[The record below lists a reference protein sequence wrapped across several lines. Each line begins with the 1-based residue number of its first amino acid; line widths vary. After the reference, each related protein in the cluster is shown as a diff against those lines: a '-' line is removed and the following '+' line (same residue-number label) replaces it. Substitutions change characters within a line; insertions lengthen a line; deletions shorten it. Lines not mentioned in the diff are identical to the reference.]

1 MSHILIEEEKPEKVD
16 MTTPLKALTLDY
28 DLLWGEGG
36 GERKRER
43 GVKCSRKY
51 QYFCVQQKS
60 KLELEPHSVCAGRGR
75 GREGWALK
83 G

>member
-1 MSHILIEEEKPEKVD
+1 M
-16 MTTPLKALTLDY
+16 
-28 DLLWGEGG
+28 GGGG

-60 KLELEPHSVCAGRGR
+60 KLELEPHSVCAGRERGRGR

>member
-43 GVKCSRKY
+43 EGWSALG
-51 QYFCVQQKS
+51 S
-60 KLELEPHSVCAGRGR
+60 TNISVCSKRAN
-75 GREGWALK
+75 
-83 G
+83 

>member
-36 GERKRER
+36 GGRER
-43 GVKCSRKY
+43 EREGGSALG
-51 QYFCVQQKS
+51 S
-60 KLELEPHSVCAGRGR
+60 TNISVCSKRAN
-75 GREGWALK
+75 
-83 G
+83 

>member
-36 GERKRER
+36 GRERERERER
-43 GVKCSRKY
+43 GEVL
-51 QYFCVQQKS
+51 
-60 KLELEPHSVCAGRGR
+60 LEVPIFLCAITF
-75 GREGWALK
+75 
-83 G
+83 

>member
-36 GERKRER
+36 GEKERERER
-43 GVKCSRKY
+43 GVKCFWKY
-51 QYFCVQQKS
+51 QYFCVQLHFSNIS
-60 KLELEPHSVCAGRGR
+60 KTTQLNKINFGRIR
-75 GREGWALK
+75 
-83 G
+83 